1 MILKLLNYVVRFC
14 LLYGSTFS
22 LQSLIAI
29 GALFGGII
37 GGKAVDLIGR
47 KFTIIVGTI
56 PFALGWLLIFLAKNR
71 AMLYTGRIFTGVG
84 CGIET
89 LAVAV
94 SYYRYEEYHNLLCSS
109 SSGPDSQLSS
119 PQSSGFFL
127 PSVPCTLVLFRLLV
141 QAYTVKKA
149 RKRLDTE

>member
-1 MILKLLNYVVRFC
+1 MDWFDIQLL
-14 LLYGSTFS
+14 FS
-22 LQSLIAI
+22 LLQSLVAI

-37 GGKAVDLIGR
+37 GGKTVDLIGR
-47 KFTIIVGTI
+47 KFTIIVGSI

-94 SYYRYEEYHNLLCSS
+94 SYYRYEESNIISYAVALRARIGSSLAPSLL
-109 SSGPDSQLSS
+109 
-119 PQSSGFFL
+119 GFFL
-127 PSVPCTLVLFRLLV
+127 PSVPCTLVLFRLPV
-141 QAYTVKKA
+141 QAYKVKKA

>member
-1 MILKLLNYVVRFC
+1 MTQLFISSEKITSVLLIQVR
-14 LLYGSTFS
+14 LSL
-22 LQSLIAI
+22 LQSLVAV

-47 KFTIIVGTI
+47 KFTIIVGSI

-94 SYYRYEEYHNLLCSS
+94 SYRC
-109 SSGPDSQLSS
+109 
-119 PQSSGFFL
+119 
-127 PSVPCTLVLFRLLV
+127 
-141 QAYTVKKA
+141 
-149 RKRLDTE
+149 